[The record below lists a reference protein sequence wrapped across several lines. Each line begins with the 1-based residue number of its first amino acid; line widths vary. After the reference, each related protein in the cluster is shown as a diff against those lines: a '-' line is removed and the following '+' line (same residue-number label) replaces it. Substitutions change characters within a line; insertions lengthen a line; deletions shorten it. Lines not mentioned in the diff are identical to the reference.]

1 MYALRQKPN
10 VSQCAV
16 FSGRGSLFIVSQTQ
30 STDDGQDEVMRPLE
44 AAEDN
49 VMVVSDLEPELGA
62 VNIDTRGQVQP
73 RQ

>member
-1 MYALRQKPN
+1 MYALRQQPN

-16 FSGRGSLFIVSQTQ
+16 FSGRVSLFIVSQTQ
-30 STDDGQDEVMRPLE
+30 NTDDGRDEVMSTPE
-44 AAEDN
+44 TAEDN
-49 VMVVSDLEPELGA
+49 VMVASDQEELGA

>member
-1 MYALRQKPN
+1 MGN
-10 VSQCAV
+10 
-16 FSGRGSLFIVSQTQ
+16 
-30 STDDGQDEVMRPLE
+30 TDDGRDEVMRTPE

-49 VMVVSDLEPELGA
+49 VMVVSDLEELGA

>member
-1 MYALRQKPN
+1 M
-10 VSQCAV
+10 
-16 FSGRGSLFIVSQTQ
+16 FIVSQTQ
-30 STDDGQDEVMRPLE
+30 NTDDGRDEVMRTVE

>member
-1 MYALRQKPN
+1 M
-10 VSQCAV
+10 
-16 FSGRGSLFIVSQTQ
+16 FIVSQTQ
-30 STDDGQDEVMRPLE
+30 NTDDGRDEVMRTAE

-49 VMVVSDLEPELGA
+49 VVMVVSEQEELGA